1 MISPSDLTDLIHRAQ
16 NGDSGAVRLLFDAA
30 YPDLRKIARSRL
42 RRSSRGTLLDT
53 TALVHESYMRFVKS
67 GRLQIEDRVHFL
79 GYAGQVMRS
88 VIVDFARER
97 YSKRR
102 GGGQLALTLTNGM
115 CADDGDAA
123 AQILQIHEA
132 VDGLAKHDPRMVR
145 VVELR
150 YFAGLTESEIAEV
163 LGIGLRTVR
172 RDWEKA
178 RLLLAEALA

>member
-1 MISPSDLTDLIHRAQ
+1 MISQSDLTDLIHRAQ

-30 YPDLRKIARSRL
+30 YPELRRIARSRL
-42 RRSSRGTLLDT
+42 RSSSRGTLLDT
-53 TALVHESYMRFVKS
+53 TALVHESYLRFVKT

-102 GGGQLALTLTNGM
+102 GGGQLALTLTNGIG
-115 CADDGDAA
+115 ADDGDAA

-145 VVELR
+145 
-150 YFAGLTESEIAEV
+150 YFAGLTEAEIAEV